1 MDDPRKRCIQE
12 TIALCSGQ
20 GLDFTMSELAAR
32 LGMSKKTLY
41 VLFESKEALLLATV
55 DSMFDEVKVSEAEIL
70 ARRDLSLAEK
80 IRRLVVVLPDSYQTL
95 DWTRLQ
101 GVEEKHP
108 VVYRRIR
115 QRLETGWEP
124 TLDLLRQGVEQGV
137 LRPFEPGLF
146 RAVVEGA
153 IEHFLSSNAL
163 EREGLGYVQAMDGM
177 MDLLM
182 EGILTQREEKA

>member
-1 MDDPRKRCIQE
+1 MDDARKRCILE
-12 TIALCSGQ
+12 TIALCSSQ

-55 DSMFDEVKVSEAEIL
+55 DAMFDEVKVSEAEIL
-70 ARRDLSLAEK
+70 GRGDLSLAEK

-101 GVEEKHP
+101 GVEEKYP
-108 VVYRRIR
+108 AMYRRIR

-153 IEHFLSSNAL
+153 IEHFLSSDAL

-182 EGILTQREEKA
+182 EGILTRREEEA

>member
-1 MDDPRKRCIQE
+1 MDQTRQKCIDCAIQ
-12 TIALCSGQ
+12 LCSSQ

-55 DSMFDEVKVSEAEIL
+55 DSMFDEVKVSEAQIL
-70 ARRDLSLAEK
+70 ARQDLSLAEK

-101 GVEEKHP
+101 GVEEKYP

-153 IEHFLSSNAL
+153 IEHFLSSDAL

-182 EGILTQREEKA
+182 EGILTRREEEA

>member
-12 TIALCSGQ
+12 TIDLCSSQ

-55 DSMFDEVKVSEAEIL
+55 DSMFDEVKVSEAQIL
-70 ARRDLSLAEK
+70 ARQDLSLAEK

-101 GVEEKHP
+101 GVEEKYP

-153 IEHFLSSNAL
+153 IEHFLSSDAL

-182 EGILTQREEKA
+182 EGILTRREEKA